1 MKGKMTML
9 SQKYATALRKHLVPG
24 SKDGLKRAADLGHR
38 AVALGLEILQVAKI
52 HEQALLPLLVP
63 AGPISIRN
71 GTISRAQVFFI
82 EAITPIERTHL
93 AAKAAQ
99 FQLHQLKET
108 LAGRTDELT
117 KSRRGINENVLQRK
131 VLEKS
136 YKTKDANYTK
146 LLQESHL
153 MQEELQYLAHQVLSA
168 QEKERGTISREL
180 HDEISQAILGIH
192 VRLLILSQ
200 NSSADFKNLLKEIS
214 TAQRLVGDSV
224 RKMRRFARQLPKLHE
239 K

>member
-24 SKDGLKRAADLGHR
+24 SKDGLKRAADFGHR
-38 AVALGLEILQVAKI
+38 AAALGLEILQVAKI
-52 HEQALLPLLVP
+52 HEQALLPLLMP
-63 AGPISIRN
+63 ADSIGIRD

-117 KSRRGINENVLQRK
+117 KSRDGINENVLQRK
-131 VLEKS
+131 ALEKS
-136 YKTKDANYTK
+136 YKAKDGHYTK
-146 LLQESHL
+146 LLEESHL

-168 QEKERGTISREL
+168 QEMERGKISREL
-180 HDEISQAILGIH
+180 HDEIAQAILGIH
-192 VRLLILSQ
+192 VRLLVLSQ
-200 NSSADFKNLLKEIS
+200 KSSSDFKNLLEEIS
-214 TAQRLVGDSV
+214 AAQRLVGDAV
-224 RKMRRFARQLPKLHE
+224 QKMRRFAHKLPKLHE